1 MKEPISEAHRPI
13 RAWAC
18 RGLHGWACER
28 VSEGSDGSLDTK
40 NPDEFNMVYLSVH
53 VCVIENVCMSVCL

>member
-1 MKEPISEAHRPI
+1 MRLTGQSEPGPVGSFT
-13 RAWAC
+13 
-18 RGLHGWACER
+18 GWACER